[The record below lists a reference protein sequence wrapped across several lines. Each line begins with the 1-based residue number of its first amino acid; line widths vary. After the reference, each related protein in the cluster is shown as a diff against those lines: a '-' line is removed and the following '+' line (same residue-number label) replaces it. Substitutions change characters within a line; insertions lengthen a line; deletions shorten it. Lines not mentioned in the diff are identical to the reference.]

1 MKRHFKRQTALLTA
15 VSALAILSAGATRAQ
30 DATAAAPPA
39 DDSVVVVRGVRG
51 SQEAAIS
58 IKRKS
63 AEIVDSIVATDIGK
77 LPDVTITD
85 SLQRVTGIQISRSAG
100 EGAGVSV
107 RGAPQVLATL
117 NGERF
122 ITAENLLSS
131 SVSFNDVPSSMVTGV
146 NVYKSQHAGLTD
158 GGLGGLI
165 DLRTTRALKL
175 KNGLTGGVSAQASYG
190 SFLDGA
196 DTRVDATVGYNWD
209 KRFAMSLGVSL
220 NDSTS
225 AGSQQFVDPDLV
237 DEYSTWI
244 ANPTQNLNG
253 DSDKTDDYIAPIGWN
268 TNVNSRQY
276 DRKRIGVVYNFNAN
290 LADGFELIADVVYN
304 KAEEAQHGQQLFVN
318 GNFGGRGSLPAWAA
332 ANPGKAAITG
342 FGVASDQT
350 NRGFYITGLH
360 GLTNGLRAG
369 VQSTYRDTDA
379 LNTNLELRYDQG
391 GAFTGSV
398 RWVHADANRSLKNL
412 TVANQTDTRMLVR
425 SLGGT
430 AENINPGSIPT
441 TLSYAYDMRLDDSQM
456 YFNIGSVLAGLA
468 SNPAAWYQH
477 SSWLERNE
485 TELTMDVLRADGKL
499 DFVDNGFSFEFGARY
514 SKRDMSESRDD
525 YFSPSGIPGL
535 LNKYGEAGYA
545 LGQASTPRGT
555 AFGLTYDPLPVYG
568 LDSSTLSPYVS
579 KIDYFGEVGGLNVTL
594 PLVDTRAIGTN
605 PEAWRD
611 LLYGKGKYIN
621 APDRTYQISEQQT
634 SAYFKMN
641 FEAPLSDLVTFSGNL
656 GVRVVNTK
664 LEVTQNVTNPLQLRQ
679 DILAGVDPNHTA
691 YVDLGDKVTETDRTV
706 ALPSVNLNFDIGS
719 DWRVK
724 AAYTETQALQDLPNL
739 GQGEI
744 TYYNGEDTS
753 AGETFQRVSSVNKTG
768 NPKLDPWFARS
779 ASLAVE
785 WYPTR
790 DTLVSFG
797 VFNNQIESYTYNAV
811 GTDPTVKDADGV
823 VRRGATTNTISQG
836 EGASYHG
843 FEFGYQQSFKFLP
856 GFWSNT
862 GATFNYTFSPSQGG
876 IDPGTGATLY
886 LNDGSKSPFNN
897 TAENQFNA
905 VVWYQDDKFQARVAV
920 NYLDK
925 TYQGSMAHWSFAPK
939 TTGIGLGTYYAPQTY
954 IDASASYDIND
965 SFQVYIQGSN
975 LTEEAP
981 VRYAGWEDF
990 NVEYNQFERVVTVG
1004 VRAKF

>member
-1 MKRHFKRQTALLTA
+1 MKSSFKRQTVLLTA
-15 VSALAILSAGATRAQ
+15 VSATALLAGGFAQ
-30 DATAAAPPA
+30 AQTAEETKN
-39 DDSVVVVRGVRG
+39 DKVDVIVVTGVRG
-51 SQEAAIS
+51 SQERGIS
-58 IKRKS
+58 IKRLS
-63 AEIVDSIVATDIGK
+63 PEIVDAIVATDIGR
-77 LPDVTITD
+77 LPDVTISD

-131 SVSFNDVPSSMVTGV
+131 SVSFNDIPSSIVTGI
-146 NVYKSQHAGLTD
+146 NVYKSQNAALTD

-175 KNGLTGGVSAQASYG
+175 KPGFSGSVSAQAGYG
-190 SFLDGA
+190 SYIDGA
-196 DTRVDATVGYNWD
+196 DTRIDATAGYNWD
-209 KRFAMSLGVSL
+209 EKYAMALGLSFS
-220 NDSTS
+220 DSTS
-225 AGSQQFVDPDLV
+225 AGSQQFVDPDRV

-244 ANPTQNLNG
+244 ADPTQNLNG
-253 DSDKTDDYIAPIGWN
+253 DADKTDDYIVPVGWN

-276 DRKRIGVVYNFNAN
+276 DRKRTGVIYNFNAN
-290 LADGFELIADVVYN
+290 LADGFELVADIVYN
-304 KAEEAQHGQQLFVN
+304 QAEEAQHGQQLFIN

-350 NRGFYITGLH
+350 NRGFYVTGFN

-379 LNTNLELRYDQG
+379 LNTNLELRYDKG
-391 GAFTGSV
+391 GPFTGSV
-398 RWVHADANRSLKNL
+398 RWVHADANRSLKNM
-412 TVANQTDTRMLVR
+412 TVANQTDTKKLVR
-425 SLGGT
+425 SLGGN
-430 AENINPGSIPT
+430 AEDINPGSIPT
-441 TLSYAYDMRLDDSQM
+441 KSIYDYSVRLDKKSM
-456 YFNIGSVLAGLA
+456 YFNIGQALTGLA
-468 SNPAAWYQH
+468 SNPGAWYQH
-477 SSWLERNE
+477 SSWLERNK
-485 TELTMDVLRADGKL
+485 TDLTMDVLRADGKL
-499 DFVDNGFSFEFGARY
+499 DFDEKGFSFEFGARY

-525 YFSPSGIPGL
+525 YFSPSGFPGL

-545 LGQASTPRGT
+545 LGQSKTPGGT

-568 LDSSTLSPYVS
+568 LDSSKLAPYVT
-579 KIDYFGEVGGLNVTL
+579 KITYFGEVGGLNVAL
-594 PLVDTRAIGTN
+594 PLVDTRAIGNN

-611 LLYGKGKYIN
+611 LLYGKGMYIN
-621 APDRTYQISEQQT
+621 APDRSYKIKEQQT
-634 SAYFKMN
+634 SAYLKMN
-641 FEAPLSDLVTFSGNL
+641 FEAPIRDVVNFSGNL
-656 GVRVVNTK
+656 GVRIVNTK
-664 LEVTQNVTNPLQLRQ
+664 LDVTQNITNPLRLRK

-691 YVDLGDKVTETDRTV
+691 YIDLGDKVTSTDRTV
-706 ALPSVNLNFDIGS
+706 ALPSINLNFDIGS
-719 DWRVK
+719 NWRVK

-744 TYYNGEDTS
+744 TYYNGEDLN
-753 AGETFQRVSSVNKTG
+753 AKETFQRVASVNKTG

-785 WYPTR
+785 WYPNK
-790 DTLVSFG
+790 DTLVAFG
-797 VFNNQIESYTYNAV
+797 IFNNDIESYTYNAV
-811 GTDPTVKDADGV
+811 GTDPTVPDSDGV

-856 GFWSNT
+856 GILRNT
-862 GATFNYTFSPSQGG
+862 GANFNYTYSPSQGG
-876 IDPGTGATLY
+876 IDPGTGETLF
-886 LNDGSKSPFNN
+886 LNNGKKVPFNN
-897 TAENQFNA
+897 TAENQFNILL
-905 VVWYQDDKFQARVAV
+905 WYQDERFQARVAV

-925 TYQGSMAHWSFAPK
+925 TYQGSLAHWSFDPK
-939 TTGIGLGTYYAPQTY
+939 VKKTVGLGTYYAPQTY
-954 IDASASYDIND
+954 VDASASYDIND
-965 SFQVYIQGSN
+965 MFQVFIQGSN

-981 VRYAGWEDF
+981 VRYAGWKGF
-990 NVEYNQFERVVTVG
+990 NIEYNQFERVITVG

>member
-1 MKRHFKRQTALLTA
+1 MKRIVRRQSCLLAA
-15 VSALAILSAGATRAQ
+15 VSALAIISAGVAQ
-30 DATAAAPPA
+30 AQTEPTPPA
-39 DDSVVVVRGVRG
+39 SEDEGVVIVVKGVRG
-51 SQEAAIS
+51 SQEAGVT

-77 LPDVTITD
+77 LPDVTISD

-122 ITAENLLSS
+122 VTAEDLLSS
-131 SVSFNDVPSSMVTGV
+131 NVNFNDLPSSMVMGI

-158 GGLGGLI
+158 GGLGGVI
-165 DLRTTRALKL
+165 DLRTTRALRL
-175 KNGLTGGVSAQASYG
+175 KPGLSGGASAQASYG
-190 SFLDGA
+190 SFVDGA
-196 DTRVDATVGYNWD
+196 DTRFDGTVGYNWD
-209 KRFAMSLGVSL
+209 RKYAMSLGLSFS
-220 NDSTS
+220 DSTS

-244 ANPTQNLNG
+244 ANPTHNLNG
-253 DSDKTDDYIAPIGWN
+253 DSDKSDDYIAPVGWN
-268 TNVNSRQY
+268 TNVNSRQF
-276 DRKRIGVVYNFNAN
+276 DRKRIGVAYNFNAN
-290 LADGFELIADVVYN
+290 LSDGFELVADVIYN
-304 KAEEAQHGQQLFVN
+304 QAEEAQHGQQLFIN
-318 GNFGGRGSLPAWAA
+318 GNFGGRTSITSWAA

-350 NRGFYITGLH
+350 YRGFYATSFN

-379 LNTNLELRYDQG
+379 LNTNVELRYDNG
-391 GAFTGSV
+391 GKFSGSV
-398 RWVHADANRSLKNL
+398 RWVHAEANRTLKNF
-412 TVANQTDTRMLVR
+412 TVANQTDTKSIVR

-430 AENINPGSIPT
+430 AVDINPGSIPT
-441 TLSYAYDMRLDDSQM
+441 SGGYGYSVALGDEAMS
-456 YFNIGSVLAGLA
+456 FNIGSTLAGLA
-468 SNPAAWYQH
+468 SKSSAWYQH

-485 TELTMDVLRADGKL
+485 TDLTMDVLRADGKL
-499 DFVDNGFSFEFGARY
+499 DFLENGFSFEFGGRY
-514 SKRDMSESRDD
+514 SKRNMSESRDD

-545 LGQASTPRGT
+545 LGQAGSKGT
-555 AFGLTYDPLPVYG
+555 AKGLTYDPLPVYG
-568 LDSSTLSPYVS
+568 LDSAQLAPYVAQ
-579 KIDYFGEVGGLNVTL
+579 IDYFGEVGGLDVSL
-594 PLVDTRAIGTN
+594 PLVNTRAIGTD
-605 PEAWRD
+605 PEGFRD
-611 LLYGKGKYIN
+611 RLYGKGTYIN
-621 APDRTYQISEQQT
+621 APDRTYKITEKQT
-634 SAYFKMN
+634 SAYFKVN
-641 FEAPLSDLVTFSGNL
+641 FDTALSDLVNFSGNI

-664 LEVTQNVTNPLQLRQ
+664 LDVTQNVTNPLQLRK

-691 YVDLGDKVTETDRTV
+691 YVDLGDKKTSTDRTV
-706 ALPSVNLNFDIGS
+706 ALPSINLNFDIAK

-744 TYYNGEDTS
+744 TYYNGEDTV
-753 AGETFQRVSSVNKTG
+753 AGETFQRVASVNRNG
-768 NPKLDPWFARS
+768 NPKLEPWFARS
-779 ASLAVE
+779 ASLALE
-785 WYPTR
+785 WYPSKG
-790 DTLVSFG
+790 TLVSLG
-797 VFNNQIESYTYNAV
+797 LFNNQVESYTYNAV
-811 GTDPTVKDADGV
+811 GTDPKVPDSDGV
-823 VRRGATTNTISQG
+823 VRRGAVTNTISQG

-862 GATFNYTFSPSQGG
+862 GATFNYTLSPSQGG
-876 IDPGTGATLY
+876 FDPKTGETLY
-886 LNDGSKSPFNN
+886 LYDGSKAPFNN

-905 VVWYQDDKFQARVAV
+905 VLWYQDDKFQARVAV

-925 TYQGSMAHWSFAPK
+925 IYQGSFSHWSFGPK
-939 TTGIGLGTYYAPQTY
+939 TSGIGLGSFYAPQTY
-954 IDASASYDIND
+954 IDASASYDINEM
-965 SFQVYIQGSN
+965 FQVYIQGSN

-990 NVEYNQFERVVTVG
+990 NVEYNQFERVVTLG